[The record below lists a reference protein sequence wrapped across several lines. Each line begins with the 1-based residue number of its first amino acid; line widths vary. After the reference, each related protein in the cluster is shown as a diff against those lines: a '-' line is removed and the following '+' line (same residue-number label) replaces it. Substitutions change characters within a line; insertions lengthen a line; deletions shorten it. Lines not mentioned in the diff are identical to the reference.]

1 MTNRDHITGLVEQ
14 IREALHEAQ
23 RAAGA
28 ATADAESVINEI
40 AGALV
45 AAHSLD
51 PQRVEEA
58 HDVLGLHNRLAI
70 LKARLETMRHE
81 LDVRQA
87 QVEKAD
93 LLCNRLM
100 ASVEEPEDNTDY

>member
-1 MTNRDHITGLVEQ
+1 MTNRDHITGLVDQ
-14 IREALHEAQ
+14 IREALHDAQ
-23 RAAGA
+23 RTAGSAAQ
-28 ATADAESVINEI
+28 DAEQLIHEVN
-40 AGALV
+40 GALV
-45 AAHSLD
+45 AAHYID

-87 QVEKAD
+87 QVEKVD